1 MRTSHLTIRKRILEE
16 KSKITDEQF
25 FASREYSGFLTD
37 IAESATKRYNR
48 SVRVTVKADHDD
60 ETVAFTDFTGI
71 MINACNEITWSFPS
85 RPLRSLSLQG
95 LNAHEFGHMLFT
107 DNPVWHSFFRRLGA
121 GRFYPRLPDG
131 LTAAQKQNARDIREA
146 LLDENDPVPKSVI
159 LSTAHALSNILEDGY
174 VDLKCSCQYPGTP
187 ARGIALNNLRY
198 AELMPDIESMI
209 DKKTYDHNIILNLL
223 IQYVRV
229 RDLNNLSGYDGELL
243 DYLKSFMALVD
254 GCICADDARDRCEAV
269 NLILIDLW
277 PVMQRCFD
285 DLRAKYD
292 QAVNAAQ
299 STGQANAGTGSPGDA
314 SGQQQSG
321 SAEEQANDQAAQ
333 AQAGQ
338 AVEDELSSQ
347 LPKSAPN
354 FTLASAPVSS
364 KESEAPGEGEQET
377 VLSEMARVL
386 AEETERMKAHV
397 TKGIFS
403 DGEGGLDTNTGYEGS
418 GYDSAAEDIERLL
431 DTMAEAVVNEQ
442 QEQELSEELQR
453 EAASISYG
461 NAHRNIHI
469 TVNRMTRVTPEMI
482 ESYNR
487 VAPDLLTLS
496 KRLQRSVSAV
506 LRDKRQGGKQTGLF
520 CGKRLNQHALYR
532 SDGRVFYNSRLPTEP
547 INLSVGLLVDESG
560 SMCGS
565 DRITRAR
572 ATAIVMQDFCESL
585 GIPLMIIGHTAWS
598 SRVQLFSYSDF
609 DSRDKND
616 RYRLMDM
623 SARDC
628 NRDGAA
634 LRFLAEKLARQV
646 SDMKILIIICDGQP
660 NDDGYSGSAA
670 EADLRGIKL
679 EFSRRGVQIFAA
691 AIGDDRPNIER
702 IYGDGYLDITD
713 LNDLPVMLTS
723 LIARHLPH

>member
-48 SVRVTVKADHDD
+48 TVRVTVKADHDD
-60 ETVAFTDFTGI
+60 ETVAYTDFTGI

-131 LTAAQKQNARDIREA
+131 LTAGQKQNARDIQEA

-277 PVMQRCFD
+277 PIMQRCFD
-285 DLRAKYD
+285 ELRAKYN

-299 STGQANAGTGSPGDA
+299 GTGPANAGTGSPGDA

-321 SAEEQANDQAAQ
+321 SAEEQTNDQAAQ

-338 AVEDELSSQ
+338 AVEDELSGQ

-364 KESEAPGEGEQET
+364 EESEAPEEDQQEN

-386 AEETERMKAHV
+386 AEETERIKAHV
-397 TKGIFS
+397 TNGIFS
-403 DGEGGLDTNTGYEGS
+403 DGEGGMDTNTGYEGS

-453 EAASISYG
+453 EATSISYG

-469 TVNRMTRVTPEMI
+469 TINRMTHVTPEMI

-532 SDGRVFYNSRLPTEP
+532 SDGRIFYNSRLPTEP

-585 GIPLMIIGHTAWS
+585 GIPLMIVGHTAWS

-702 IYGDGYLDITD
+702 IYGEGYLDITD
-713 LNDLPVMLTS
+713 LNDLPVMLTN